1 MSYKPFTGTK
11 FRYTNTTIKYDEWNQ
26 PREVKNFE
34 MTRSYIAY
42 LQEKEEYENK
52 LKLQTLRDK
61 IDYQVKTYGSA
72 DKLDVDLYIALVQKY
87 QSQLTLSREPK
98 QAQRQEHQKA
108 ISNMRFSIPS
118 KEHSD
123 AKKAFTSM
131 YTK

>member
-11 FRYTNTTIKYDEWNQ
+11 FRYTNTTIEYDEWYQ
-26 PREVKNFE
+26 PKEVKHFQ

-42 LQEKEEYENK
+42 LQAKEEYEKK
-52 LKLQTLRDK
+52 LKLQTLKDK
-61 IDYQVKTYGSA
+61 IEYQVKTYGSA
-72 DKLDVDLYIALVQKY
+72 DKLDVDLYIALVKKY
-87 QSQLTLSREPK
+87 QTQLVASLSPSKSIK
-98 QAQRQEHQKA
+98 QKHQNA